1 MLPITVHGN
10 TKSREAVSVSSSE
23 LLAFDSISKRFGGTH
38 ALRDVSLNLMEGEI
52 LALLG
57 ENGAG
62 KTTLM
67 NILFGHYVADEG
79 QVLVASDEGPLA
91 PLERGSPH
99 AALLAGIG
107 MVHQHFTLAE
117 NLSGMENILLGT
129 EPILRLVRHTGAAR
143 RKVAALIAD
152 SGLAVD
158 LDIQVS
164 RLTVG
169 EKQRVEILKAL
180 YRDARVLVMDEPT
193 AVLTP
198 QETEGL
204 FRTIRALAGRG
215 LAVIFI
221 SHKLRE
227 VLAVSDRI
235 AVLRGGRKAGEIA
248 TRAADRRVLAE
259 MMVGR
264 DLPASRRTPR
274 EAGAVILEL
283 DEVAVAGQGA
293 RNSLAG
299 ATLAIREGE
308 IVGVAGVSG
317 NGQAALAALVA
328 GLAAPSSG
336 ALRLFGEAVA
346 HPSPN
351 AFAQA
356 GVARIPEDRHHDG
369 IVGAMTVAEN
379 VAIEEL
385 RGPDFQRKGFLRFGA
400 IRARAEAAIRDYD
413 VRCQGPNAPARLLS
427 GGNMQKLILARV
439 LDRKPRLV
447 LANQPTRGLD
457 VGAQAEVHRRLLVAR
472 EGGAGIIL
480 ISEDLDELLALSDR
494 VAVMAGGRLSEARP
508 TETLDRGTLGMMM
521 AGHDEERAA

>member
-1 MLPITVHGN
+1 MTDTGQPVMLRLAGIT
-10 TKSREAVSVSSSE
+10 
-23 LLAFDSISKRFGGTH
+23 KRFGPLTANDRIDLDLH
-38 ALRDVSLNLMEGEI
+38 RGEI

-79 QVLVASDEGPLA
+79 QVLVASSGDGLV

-99 AALLAGIG
+99 AALSAGIG

-129 EPILRLVRHTGAAR
+129 EPILRLVRQTGTAR
-143 RKVAALIAD
+143 RKVEAVISD

-204 FRTIRALAGRG
+204 FKTLRTLAARG
-215 LAVIFI
+215 LAVVFI

-235 AVLRGGRKAGEIA
+235 AVLRGGRKIGEIA
-248 TRAADRRVLAE
+248 TREADRRVLAE

-264 DLPASRRTPR
+264 DLPVSRRTPR

-283 DEVAVAGQGA
+283 DQVAVAGQGA

-299 ATLAIREGE
+299 ATLALREGE
-308 IVGVAGVSG
+308 IVGIAGVSG

-336 ALRLFGEAVA
+336 ALRLFGDAIA
-346 HPSPN
+346 RPSPN

-385 RGPDFQRKGFLRFGA
+385 RGADFQRRGFLRFGA

-413 VRCQGPNAPARLLS
+413 VRCQGPEAPARLLS

-457 VGAQAEVHRRLLVAR
+457 VGAQTDVHRRLLAAR
-472 EGGAGIIL
+472 ESGAGILL
-480 ISEDLDELLALSDR
+480 ISEDLDELLTLSDR

-508 TETLDRGTLGMMM
+508 TETLNRGTLGMMM